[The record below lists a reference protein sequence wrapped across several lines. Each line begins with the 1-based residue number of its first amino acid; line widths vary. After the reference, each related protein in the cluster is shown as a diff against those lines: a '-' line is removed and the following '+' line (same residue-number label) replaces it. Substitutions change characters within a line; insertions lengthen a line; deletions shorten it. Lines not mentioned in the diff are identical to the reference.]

1 MSDLIE
7 RLSKV
12 EDSEREEWISRQEA
26 SFIRGGFKPT
36 TARRLAED
44 YYDIRALR
52 GDYSAVYIQNA
63 DKSFTKL

>member
-1 MSDLIE
+1 MGDLIE

-26 SFIRGGFKPT
+26 SFIRGGFKPA
-36 TARRLAED
+36 TARRLAER
-44 YYDIRALR
+44 YYEIKDLR
-52 GDYSAVYIQNA
+52 GDYSVVYVQNP